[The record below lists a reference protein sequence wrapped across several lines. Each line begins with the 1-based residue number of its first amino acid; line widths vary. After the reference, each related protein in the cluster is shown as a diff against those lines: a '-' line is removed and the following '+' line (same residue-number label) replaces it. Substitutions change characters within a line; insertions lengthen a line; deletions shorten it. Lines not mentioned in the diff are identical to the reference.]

1 MRKSVKKWL
10 LKRAAFAFSPAKL
23 TDEYLMHYGVNQ
35 SRIFRYPFSS
45 LSESDLIEAKK
56 LSMKKNECRK
66 LLNIQENRVLISVG
80 QVIPRKG
87 FDVLIKALPLLPS
100 DVGVYIIGGE
110 PTEELKEL
118 INHYELK
125 NVHFVPFKP
134 KNELVYYF
142 ASADLFVLPTRE
154 DIWGLVVE
162 EAMSFGLPVITTNKC
177 VAGVELLEGQEM
189 SIVESEDINMLSIA
203 ITKMLSNT
211 GSIAGERNIEIV
223 KGYTIEKM
231 TECHMR
237 AFERILSGE

>member
-1 MRKSVKKWL
+1 M
-10 LKRAAFAFSPAKL
+10 
-23 TDEYLMHYGVNQ
+23 
-35 SRIFRYPFSS
+35 
-45 LSESDLIEAKK
+45 
-56 LSMKKNECRK
+56 
-66 LLNIQENRVLISVG
+66 
-80 QVIPRKG
+80 
-87 FDVLIKALPLLPS
+87 PS

-203 ITKMLSNT
+203 ITKMLSNS
-211 GSIAGERNIEIV
+211 GLIAGERNIEIV
-223 KGYTIEKM
+223 KEYTIEKM